1 MKALLITLLITSAA
15 ADELKFRFKSPTFN
29 GAGYSA
35 HLINLENMRY
45 SRKKSMRNELKALE
59 LQAQILEDRKPI
71 NAFLSN
77 LIFVLANGDHDFGS
91 PTQDEA
97 TPHKVTRKK

>member
-35 HLINLENMRY
+35 HMINLENMRY
-45 SRKKSMRNELKALE
+45 SRKKSMRDELRALE

-71 NAFLSN
+71 NAFYLIYKLEYIQNSLNKLQNNYLLKQELSPE
-77 LIFVLANGDHDFGS
+77 LLL
-91 PTQDEA
+91 
-97 TPHKVTRKK
+97 